1 LLRATAWLSLLGW
14 TAANLLAAR
23 PRLARTAGTLGLLAL
38 AAHSALAFH
47 VRYAWSHALAARE
60 TARQSEALFGWS
72 SGLEIFGNYAFLA
85 FWAGEVAWAWLSLP
99 SYLARPRLARD
110 ASRALF
116 LLMFASG
123 AVVFAHGAGRL
134 LGTCATL
141 AVVWAWYR
149 GEGTERHV

>member
-1 LLRATAWLSLLGW
+1 
-14 TAANLLAAR
+14 
-23 PRLARTAGTLGLLAL
+23 
-38 AAHSALAFH
+38 
-47 VRYAWSHALAARE
+47 RE

-149 GEGTERHV
+149 GEGPERHV